1 MKTIKKHKG
10 THPLSNEPRTALL
23 ITRVST
29 ARQAEN
35 DEGSLKNQLQ
45 RLRGYM
51 EFKRTCGEDW
61 REVSVIELRAISGKD
76 SVRSPEF
83 QPVFEQVR
91 EGRANTVLCPT
102 LDRVCRSVA
111 DFLALFEFLN
121 QHGVE
126 FISLREN
133 FDTTTPQG
141 QFVATVLMAM
151 AQMEREIT
159 SQRTSEAMSDRAERG
174 LWNGGQLLGY
184 DLDPERRGYLTPN
197 PVEELLVNLSHDT
210 YLELGSIKETADPVN
225 QRGYRTKTYSSRR
238 GKLHPGVEFGVS
250 SMQYLLKN
258 VAYIGKK
265 EITQIGESGEQRRL
279 VDAVWPAI
287 VSEEKF
293 QAVQRL
299 MADNGQTHRSG
310 ASSVQ
315 HVYSLSGLVHCKR
328 CGGEMNGESATGKLG
343 TKYHYYRCGNRDC
356 AMRVAAHEIEGAI
369 VDRLQ
374 LLADDPELLDR
385 LTNETNRKPQQ
396 GRPKLV
402 RQKAGL
408 EKDLK
413 EVKAM
418 ADKLLTE
425 WVSLDQQ
432 AGQSF
437 VKDKLNDLGQRQT
450 DLKHGLAEVQQE
462 MDSMEKESV
471 DTELVRGALGQ
482 VKELFGALKPY
493 EQRELMQLVLQ
504 RAEVNEREITLEV
517 YALNEASLSENVGA
531 EGDVVR
537 MRPVWLP
544 G

>member
-1 MKTIKKHKG
+1 MSEMKHSRSG
-10 THPLSNEPRTALL
+10 ADQGHEVRRVALVV
-23 ITRVST
+23 RVST
-29 ARQAEN
+29 DRQAMTE
-35 DEGSLKNQLQ
+35 EGSLKNQLQ
-45 RLRGYM
+45 RLRAHLDCKSGA
-51 EFKRTCGEDW
+51 CGEQW
-61 REVSVIELRAISGKD
+61 KESAVYELRAISGKD
-76 SVRSPEF
+76 SMRSQEF
-83 QPVFEQVR
+83 QQLFRDIQSRRV
-91 EGRANTVLCPT
+91 NTVLCT
-102 LDRVCRSVA
+102 ALDRISRSVK
-111 DFLALFEFLN
+111 DFLGFFQILN
-121 QHGVE
+121 EHNVE
-126 FISLREN
+126 FVCLKQN
-133 FDTTTPQG
+133 YDTTTAQG

-184 DLDPERRGYLTPN
+184 DLDQECPGYLIPN

-210 YLELGSIKETADPVN
+210 YLELGSIKETADTVN

-265 EITQIGESGEQRRL
+265 EITEIGETGEQRRL
-279 VDAVWPAI
+279 VDAVWPPI

-328 CGGEMNGESATGKLG
+328 CSGKMDGESATGRLG
-343 TKYHYYRCGNRDC
+343 KKYHYYRCGTQAC
-356 AMRVAAHEIEGAI
+356 GMRVAAREVEDAI

-374 LLADDPELLDR
+374 LLAEDPELLDR
-385 LTNETNRKPQQ
+385 LTAETNRKLQQ
-396 GRPKLV
+396 GRPKLD
-402 RQKAGL
+402 RQKAEL
-408 EKDLK
+408 EKNFK
-413 EVKAM
+413 EVKTI

-425 WVSLDQQ
+425 LVSMDQQ

-450 DLKHGLAEVQQE
+450 DLEHGLAEVQQE
-462 MDSMEKESV
+462 MDSMERESV
-471 DTELVRGALGQ
+471 DTELVRAALG
-482 VKELFGALKPY
+482 
-493 EQRELMQLVLQ
+493 
-504 RAEVNEREITLEV
+504 
-517 YALNEASLSENVGA
+517 
-531 EGDVVR
+531 
-537 MRPVWLP
+537 
-544 G
+544 